1 MDDAGATARVSKVS
15 VTHHTIL
22 VAAER
27 VVQVTGGASLT
38 LDAVAR
44 EAGVSKGG
52 LLYHFPTK
60 EALMGGIIESA
71 FDRFETAIAAAMAA
85 DSGPEAGKWVRAY
98 VRANFADDPHER
110 DLTAALVAAV
120 ANAPEAI
127 KPKLARLAQWQAR
140 AGADGLDPARATIIT
155 LASDGIWS
163 AEMFGIAAVTGPL
176 RAQVR
181 DLLLQMATP
190 PEKTEETT

>member
-1 MDDAGATARVSKVS
+1 MGGERETVPKVTTTHRV
-15 VTHHTIL
+15 IL
-22 VAAER
+22 AAAER
-27 VVQVTGGASLT
+27 VVQATGGMSLT

-44 EAGVSKGG
+44 EAGMSKGG

-60 EALMGGIIESA
+60 EALVSGLIAAA
-71 FDRFETAIAAAMAA
+71 FDRFEATMAAAMTV
-85 DSGPEAGKWVRAY
+85 DDGPEAGRWVRAY

-110 DLTAALVAAV
+110 DLTTALVAAV
-120 ANAPEAI
+120 ANDPEAI

-140 AGADGLDPARATIIT
+140 AGADGLDPARAAIVT
-155 LASDGIWS
+155 LAADGVWA
-163 AEMFGIAAVTGPL
+163 AELFGIAAIAEPL
-176 RAQVR
+176 RERVR